1 MLSVPRKKPR
11 PYHHGD
17 LARALREEA
26 LVLLDEVGPEGLTLR
41 EVARRA
47 GVSHAA
53 PYRHYPDKAAL
64 LTALAVEGIGLLAVA
79 IASALEAAGPDL
91 RARFLA
97 AGYAYV
103 QFSIEHRA
111 HFKAAFLTT
120 EVDPGS
126 AEIVQA
132 SQACFGLL
140 LRYIDEAQSA
150 GYFGPGDPMEI
161 ATAVWAMHQGLA
173 SLAAFGALARLGDLR
188 AVSDAAHARLLDG
201 LVVGPDR
208 ARR

>member
-1 MLSVPRKKPR
+1 VPRKKPR

-26 LVLLDEVGPEGLTLR
+26 LALLDEVGPEELTLR

-53 PYRHYPDKAAL
+53 PYRHYPDKRAL

-79 IASALEAAGPDL
+79 IESALAAAGPDL
-91 RARFLA
+91 RARFFA

-103 QFSIEHRA
+103 RFSIDQRA
-111 HFKAAFLTT
+111 HFKASFLTS
-120 EVDPGS
+120 EVDKTSP
-126 AEIVQA
+126 EIVQA
-132 SQACFGLL
+132 SQACFGIL
-140 LRYIDEAQSA
+140 LRYIGEAQEA
-150 GYFGPGDPMEI
+150 GFFGPGDAMEI

-173 SLAAFGALARLGDLR
+173 SLAASGALAKMGDLK
-188 AVSDAAHARLLDG
+188 AVSDAAHGRLLSG
-201 LVVGPDR
+201 LIAKDAIRSRQP
-208 ARR
+208 

>member
-1 MLSVPRKKPR
+1 VPRRKPR

-17 LARALREEA
+17 LARALRREA
-26 LVLLDEVGPEGLTLR
+26 LALLDEIGPEELTLR

-53 PYRHYPDKAAL
+53 PYRHYADKRAL
-64 LTALAVEGIGLLAVA
+64 LTALAVEGIGLLAA
-79 IASALEAAGPDL
+79 TIEAALAAAGPDM

-97 AGYAYV
+97 AGHAYV
-103 QFSIEHRA
+103 RFSVDHRA

-120 EVDPGS
+120 EVDPTS
-126 AEIVQA
+126 PEISEA
-132 SQACFGLL
+132 SQACFGIL
-140 LRYIDEAQSA
+140 LRYIAEAQAA
-150 GYFGPGDPMEI
+150 GFFLPGDPMQI

-173 SLAAFGALARLGDLR
+173 SLATYGALQKMGDLR

-201 LVVGPDR
+201 LAAAKPAV
-208 ARR
+208 